1 MTDRILITGANR
13 GIGLEL
19 TRQAAAGGH
28 HVTAACRTPD
38 RADDLNALAAQAE
51 AQAET
56 QAEGG
61 GSIAVIG
68 MEVRDEASVRAA
80 AAGVGGLDLVICN
93 AGTLNARGGLTDS
106 GHTPENIAESLMT
119 NIAGVFFTAR
129 HFLANLKAGAA
140 DRASGTCPR
149 IAVISSQMG
158 SSTRA
163 GTTAPIYR
171 ATKAAATNLA
181 RSMALELADDG
192 IAVGAWHPGWVQ
204 TDMGGAEAAI
214 TVEES
219 AAGLLQRFALLRPET
234 SGVFE
239 TYQGEEMPF

>member
-1 MTDRILITGANR
+1 MADRILTTGANR
-13 GIGLEL
+13 GIGLEM
-19 TRQAAAGGH
+19 TRQAAAAGH
-28 HVTAACRTPD
+28 HVTAACRTP
-38 RADDLNALAAQAE
+38 ASAEALNALAAAH
-51 AQAET
+51 AT
-56 QAEGG
+56 I
-61 GSIAVIG
+61 SVIA

-80 AAGVGGLDLVICN
+80 AATVGGLDLVVCN
-93 AGTLNARGGLTDS
+93 AGTLNARGGLTDA
-106 GHTPENIAESLMT
+106 GHTPDNIAESLMT

-129 HFLANLKAGAA
+129 HFLPHLK
-140 DRASGTCPR
+140 DGTTPRGSLPR

-181 RSMALELADDG
+181 QSMALELADDG
-192 IAVGAWHPGWVQ
+192 IAVGAYHPGWVQ

-214 TVEES
+214 TAEQS
-219 AAGLLQRFALLRPET
+219 AAGLLQRFAVLDMAT

-239 TYQGEEMPF
+239 TYEGEPLPF

>member
-13 GIGLEL
+13 GIGLEM
-19 TRQAAAGGH
+19 TRQAAAAGH
-28 HVTAACRTPD
+28 HVTAACRKPEA
-38 RADDLNALAAQAE
+38 ADALNELAAGQDNI
-51 AQAET
+51 T
-56 QAEGG
+56 
-61 GSIAVIG
+61 VIG
-68 MEVRDEASVRAA
+68 MEVRDEDSVRAA
-80 AAGVGGLDLVICN
+80 AAGVGGLDLIVCN
-93 AGTLNARGGLTDS
+93 AGTLNARGGLTDA

-129 HFLANLKAGAA
+129 HLASHLKDSAA
-140 DRASGTCPR
+140 PR

-181 RSMALELADDG
+181 RSMALELAADG
-192 IAVGAWHPGWVQ
+192 IAVGAYHPGWVQ

-214 TVEES
+214 TAEQS
-219 AAGLLQRFALLRPET
+219 ARGLLQRFAVLDMAT

-239 TYQGEEMPF
+239 TWEGDPLPF